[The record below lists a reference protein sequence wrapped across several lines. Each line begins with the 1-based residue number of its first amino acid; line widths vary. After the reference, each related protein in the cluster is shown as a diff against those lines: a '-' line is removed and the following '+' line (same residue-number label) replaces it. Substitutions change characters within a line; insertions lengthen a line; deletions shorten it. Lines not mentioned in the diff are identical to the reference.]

1 MKESNAVKMLNLFT
15 IPAPLHT
22 SNTLTDDAKISLIEN
37 HFKEILQILGMDL
50 TDDSLKGTPYR
61 VAKMYVKETFSGL
74 NPANKPEI
82 KLFENKYHYDEM
94 IIEKNITLFSCC
106 EHHLV
111 PIIGKV
117 HIGYLPNGKVIGL
130 SKMNRLVHYY
140 AKRPQV
146 QERLTMQI
154 ADGLKEALHSE
165 NVAVMI
171 DADHLCVSSRGIHD
185 TNSSTV
191 TTKFSGIFQEA
202 RMKSEFFTLLNTN
215 RLQTP

>member
-1 MKESNAVKMLNLFT
+1 MSFNQTVYK
-15 IPAPLHT
+15 IPAPILHT
-22 SNTLTDDAKISLIEN
+22 HPNGLTDDVKIRLITN
-37 HFKEILQILGMDL
+37 HLKEILEILGMDMS
-50 TDDSLKGTPYR
+50 DDSLKGTPHR

-82 KLFENKYHYDEM
+82 RLFENKYQYNE
-94 IIEKNITLFSCC
+94 ILIEKNITLFSCC

-117 HIGYLPNGKVIGL
+117 HIGYIPNDKVIGL
-130 SKMNRLVHYY
+130 SKINRLVQYY

-154 ADGLKEALHSE
+154 ANGLKEALHSDD
-165 NVAVMI
+165 VAVVVY
-171 DADHLCVSSRGIHD
+171 ADHLCVSSRGIHD

-191 TTKFSGIFQEA
+191 TTSFSGKFLQESNKA
-202 RMKSEFFTLLNTN
+202 DFFTLLNAVK
-215 RLQTP
+215 L